1 MKRHYLE
8 LRLMLQML
16 GRVIMLSVSYC
27 YSYAEYPGTTY
38 KAKPNEPSLKGK
50 SQYILPHCIS

>member
-16 GRVIMLSVSYC
+16 GRVIMLSVSYF
-27 YSYAEYPGTTY
+27 YSCAECRGATC
-38 KAKPNEPSLKGK
+38 KAKPSEP
-50 SQYILPHCIS
+50 